1 MAKESTSGLGVYN
14 VYGPRE
20 TGEGRSG
27 KIKTAGVEK
36 ELELY
41 FTHDTAS
48 IVSAVIPAGSVITAV
63 TANVTEA
70 FAGATDLDVGT
81 DGSETTNGADLAV
94 TAGVAKGTL
103 AGTWNGTV
111 LAADTTVGVAITG
124 TATAGKAKVVIKYD
138 YIG

>member
-27 KIKTAGVEK
+27 TIRTAGVEK

-41 FTHDTAS
+41 FSHDTAS
-48 IVSAVIPAGSVITAV
+48 LVSATIPAGSTISSV
-63 TANVTEA
+63 TADVVEA
-70 FAGATDLDVGT
+70 FTGATDLDVGT
-81 DGSETTNGADLAV
+81 DGAETTNGADLAV

-103 AGTWNGTV
+103 AGTWDNTV
-111 LAADTTVGVAITG
+111 LASDTTVGVAITG
-124 TATAGKAKVVIKYD
+124 TATAGKAKVVIKYSS
-138 YIG
+138 I

>member
-27 KIKTAGVEK
+27 SIRTAGVEK
-36 ELELY
+36 QLELY

-48 IVSAVIPAGSVITAV
+48 IVSAVIPAGSIVLSV
-63 TANVTEA
+63 TADVVEA
-70 FAGATDLDVGT
+70 FTGASDLDVGT
-81 DGSETTNGADLAV
+81 DGSETSNGADLAV
-94 TAGVAKGTL
+94 TAGVYKGTL
-103 AGTWNGTV
+103 SGTWNGTV

-124 TATAGKAKVVIKYD
+124 NATAGKAKVVVTYRSI
-138 YIG
+138 